1 MILKGERGMEF
12 ANKKFENIVELIKEV
27 KLNNEEASEELINV
41 FSPYIEKYS
50 RESFL
55 NGYERED
62 FMQMGYMYLFLIVGK
77 VDLNKFQGFE
87 EDRIIGYLVK
97 SLRNYYYMDIR
108 KNAKYS
114 VEQAFDIDEEFN
126 VSRIETMRDGFSVE
140 EHVIE
145 KQERTYLF
153 NEIRNL
159 NNEERNLIVSYYF
172 LRESIKEYA
181 ERNNCSYHVCR
192 RRKKKVL
199 EKMKASLKKE
209 V

>member
-1 MILKGERGMEF
+1 MKGVRGMEF
-12 ANKKFENIVELIKEV
+12 ANKKFKNIVELISEV
-27 KLNNEEASEELINV
+27 KLNNEEASEELINA

-62 FMQMGYMYLFLIVGK
+62 FMQMGYMYLFLIIGK
-77 VDLNKFQGFE
+77 VDLNKFEGFSE
-87 EDRIIGYLVK
+87 ERIIGYLVK

-108 KNAKYS
+108 KNAKYILEES
-114 VEQAFDIDEEFN
+114 FDIDEEFN
-126 VSRIETMRDGFSVE
+126 VSRIETMRDSFSVE
-140 EHVIE
+140 EYVIE

-153 NEIRNL
+153 NEISNL
-159 NNEERNLIVSYYF
+159 NNEERNLIFSFYF
-172 LRESIKEYA
+172 LKESIKEYA
-181 ERNNCSYHVCR
+181 ERNNYSYHVCR

-199 EKMKASLKKE
+199 DKIKASLIKE